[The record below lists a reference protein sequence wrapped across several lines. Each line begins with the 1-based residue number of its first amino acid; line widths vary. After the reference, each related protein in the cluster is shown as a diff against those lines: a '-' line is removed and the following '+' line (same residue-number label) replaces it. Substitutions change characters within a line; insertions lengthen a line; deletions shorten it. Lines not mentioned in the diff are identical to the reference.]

1 MCCSAQPGLQKNRV
15 FPELQINRGLAGQSS
30 GARPHG
36 VWKGRREQTRQSG
49 PGSGAV
55 TPAPEQRDKAGSP
68 RGCGA
73 VGRNEAIGRSTSTH
87 SPVERGQRQMKS
99 SCRTDEPDR
108 GKQERKEMENLTFLL
123 FRHFL
128 EACPQGTHTAGVVGW
143 GRGAR
148 GRGGRYRNAVHLWV

>member
-1 MCCSAQPGLQKNRV
+1 MCCSAHPGLQKHRA
-15 FPELQINRGLAGQSS
+15 FPELQINRGLAGQDS

-49 PGSGAV
+49 PGSEAV
-55 TPAPEQRDKAGSP
+55 TPAPEQTDKAGSP

-73 VGRNEAIGRSTSTH
+73 AGRNEAIGRSNSTP

-108 GKQERKEMENLTFLL
+108 GKQERKETEHLIFLL
-123 FRHFL
+123 FCHFL
-128 EACPQGTHTAGVVGW
+128 KASPRGTHTAGVVGW
-143 GRGAR
+143 GRGAG
-148 GRGGRYRNAVHLWV
+148 GRGGR